1 MSRRKGCM
9 RVFFGSG
16 FLRRLLPAA
25 AFALVLMPIAN
36 AETVFHKPWKSQ
48 NHALVIDAY
57 EFNELNLAEI
67 ARNRLV
73 AGFINK
79 GSDGLPPVWGCKTA
93 TNDAEKAL
101 CKAEWRLYAVSR
113 ELFHTRKELAKALG
127 LKWGSYHLGRAG
139 NPIDQA
145 NHFIDFTDPQPDELI
160 AIDIEDT
167 DSGKYISL
175 ADAEEF
181 ARHVYRRLGRHPLLY
196 VNENAAK
203 QIARQRYEYP
213 LLSRL
218 PLWYARYKPE
228 IVGAFPKGNWDQYA
242 LWQFASHLN
251 CKKNACP
258 HRIEGTGTDIDI
270 NVVNMDVKA
279 LKSAWPL
286 TGLVPTRDPKSS
298 KEFSKGLVAMAAG
311 MVEKFKPLAASIA
324 AYLPRRTPNL
334 VAKADAIPPY
344 GIDPIVTASIEFDR
358 RPTGRAD

>member
-1 MSRRKGCM
+1 MHA
-9 RVFFGSG
+9 RVFWIRIPPTASASRSFRAGFGADRQCRNG
-16 FLRRLLPAA
+16 FPQTLE
-25 AFALVLMPIAN
+25 ID
-36 AETVFHKPWKSQ
+36 

-57 EFNELNLAEI
+57 EFNALNIAEI

-167 DSGKYISL
+167 SSGKYISL

-196 VNENAAK
+196 VNENTAK

-258 HRIEGTGTDIDI
+258 HRIEGTGSDIDI
-270 NVVNMDVKA
+270 NVANMDVKT
-279 LKSAWPL
+279 LKAAWPL
-286 TGLVPTRDPKSS
+286 DGLVPTRDPKS
-298 KEFSKGLVAMAAG
+298 EQGILTGTGGHGRVAWL
-311 MVEKFKPLAASIA
+311 KRNQAASQKPWA
-324 AYLPRRTPNL
+324 FLPRRTPAHL
-334 VAKADAIPPY
+334 VAKADTIPPY